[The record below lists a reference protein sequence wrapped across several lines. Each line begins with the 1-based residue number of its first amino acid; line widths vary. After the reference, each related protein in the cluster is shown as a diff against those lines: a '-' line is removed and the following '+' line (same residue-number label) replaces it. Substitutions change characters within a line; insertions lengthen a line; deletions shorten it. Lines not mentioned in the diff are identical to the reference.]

1 MEILNEEQ
9 KNEAKALLEKLNL
22 LYKERVRLDL
32 IKVDRENALREE
44 IASCCDV
51 RNKDGES
58 EPSKVKMPLVLALVD
73 ELFLEKQNKKEEEYA
88 IMEQYRSAFANQVN
102 KEIVDGYTSIIGLQ
116 QENTL
121 DIKEVFKE
129 TSILSKEV
137 IEAINYLAKDTY
149 KQELQEQ
156 KIQAGIINEK
166 EPKDDSEKLAM
177 VDFLKTLLQGKN
189 DA

>member
-1 MEILNEEQ
+1 MIQNLHNLN
-9 KNEAKALLEKLNL
+9 
-22 LYKERVRLDL
+22 Y
-32 IKVDRENALREE
+32 
-44 IASCCDV
+44 
-51 RNKDGES
+51 
-58 EPSKVKMPLVLALVD
+58 
-73 ELFLEKQNKKEEEYA
+73 
-88 IMEQYRSAFANQVN
+88 
-102 KEIVDGYTSIIGLQ
+102 KEIVDGYVSIIGLQ

-129 TSILSKEV
+129 ASILSKEV

>member
-1 MEILNEEQ
+1 M
-9 KNEAKALLEKLNL
+9 
-22 LYKERVRLDL
+22 
-32 IKVDRENALREE
+32 
-44 IASCCDV
+44 
-51 RNKDGES
+51 
-58 EPSKVKMPLVLALVD
+58 
-73 ELFLEKQNKKEEEYA
+73 
-88 IMEQYRSAFANQVN
+88 
-102 KEIVDGYTSIIGLQ
+102 Q

-129 TSILSKEV
+129 ASILSKEV

-156 KIQAGIINEK
+156 KIQAKIINEK